1 MASDLV
7 TFLIDGSRERNGAIP
22 ADAFLS
28 KLRTFIST
36 LYALERA
43 FSKKEKRQLDLEIV
57 DLSRASPGQV
67 QMRPRARTQGF
78 PVGAALEWSFDQLE
92 RIYNAQPVDPSI
104 PQTALDSIVE
114 LASARAAKLPELGLL
129 RAKFN
134 GHVIEID
141 DVLASRAMALRA
153 VRSVDARPP
162 WRAGISRGSLFGELR
177 GIVDFEGE
185 RQFFIV
191 PPSGPNRVQCVFSEE
206 LRPAMIDC
214 LFKVVRARGFL
225 HYDGNSP
232 FPYMLDADALDG
244 FGEPE
249 GHFSD
254 LKGLFKGLEAPNQ
267 SEHWLDG

>member
-1 MASDLV
+1 MAGDLV

-36 LYALERA
+36 LYAFERA

-67 QMRPRARTQGF
+67 QMRPRARAQGF
-78 PVGAALEWSFDQLE
+78 PVGAALEWSFDQLD
-92 RIYNAQPVDPSI
+92 RIYNGQPVDLSI
-104 PQTALDSIVE
+104 PQTALDSVVE

-129 RAKFN
+129 RAKYN
-134 GHVIEID
+134 GHIIEID
-141 DVLASRAMALRA
+141 DVLASRAMALRS
-153 VRSVDARPP
+153 VRAADTLPP
-162 WRAGISRGSLFGELR
+162 WRAGVSRGSLFGELR

-191 PPSGPNRVQCVFSEE
+191 PPSGPNRVQCVFSED
-206 LRPAMIDC
+206 LRPAMVER

-232 FPYMLDADALDG
+232 FPYMLDADAIDG
-244 FGEPE
+244 FSKPE
-249 GHFSD
+249 GHFLD
-254 LKGLFKGLEAPNQ
+254 LRGLFKGLEP
-267 SEHWLDG
+267 SSPDEHWLDG